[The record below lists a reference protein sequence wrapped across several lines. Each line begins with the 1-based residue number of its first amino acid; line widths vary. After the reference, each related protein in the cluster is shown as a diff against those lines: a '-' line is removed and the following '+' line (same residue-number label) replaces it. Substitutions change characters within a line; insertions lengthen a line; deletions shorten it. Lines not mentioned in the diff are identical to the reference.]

1 MANLEIVFSSNECDI
16 FYNNSLHIVQTF
28 WKGVYVNEEPFRKIL
43 DEIINV
49 LELKN
54 ASIIIADARDMYAI
68 TPKDQEWILDSWYP
82 RAVKAGFRYQGLIL
96 NKDTFSELTVKTI
109 SNQYDTATVTTQYFS
124 SPSDAL
130 DWVRE
135 IQEAGAERR

>member
-1 MANLEIVFSSNECDI
+1 MDIEIVYSSNECDI
-16 FYNNSLHIVQTF
+16 FYNNTLQIVQTF

-49 LELKN
+49 LETKH
-54 ASIIIADARDMYAI
+54 ASIIIADSRDMYVI
-68 TPKDQEWILDSWYP
+68 SPSDQEWILKNWYP

-96 NKDTFSELTVKTI
+96 NKDTFSELSVKTI
-109 SNQYDTATVTTQYFS
+109 SNKYDSSTVTTQYFS

-135 IQEAGAERR
+135 IQTTETES